1 MKDRQKLISHAL
13 MVMAPLVMLIAL
25 TAAWFVQSQSVGVTP
40 MSFASQSTGPG
51 AVIYP
56 GALVANT
63 RVYDKTHLA
72 AKVRWGAATAQENS
86 DITIKNMVPGQ
97 CEFYLLVSDNLT
109 DVFIR
114 QTLLKD
120 STGKEVETG
129 ASLPLAQCIGVYLV
143 PVELPA
149 GTTIPGSISDLT
161 TDKKLALTR
170 GTTGQLNA
178 AIFKDIKPASGTAIA
193 STTGTKSKAYVLAL
207 FCDPVYQQE
216 AGFAPVNILEG
227 SIGFSLSFT
236 G

>member
-1 MKDRQKLISHAL
+1 
-13 MVMAPLVMLIAL
+13 
-25 TAAWFVQSQSVGVTP
+25 
-40 MSFASQSTGPG
+40 
-51 AVIYP
+51 
-56 GALVANT
+56 
-63 RVYDKTHLA
+63 
-72 AKVRWGAATAQENS
+72 
-86 DITIKNMVPGQ
+86 
-97 CEFYLLVSDNLT
+97 FYLLVSDNLT

-129 ASLPLAQCIGVYLV
+129 AGLPLAQCIGVYLV
-143 PVELPA
+143 PVDIQA
-149 GTTIPGSISDLT
+149 GTPIPNSISDLT
-161 TDKKLALTR
+161 TADKKLALTR

-207 FCDPVYQQE
+207 FCDPAYQQE